1 MTKAIALTAGD
12 PSGVGLELS
21 GMAWTQLKHA
31 QPFFLIADYNHVK
44 AATDIPLIAIR
55 NPQEADKAFR
65 DGLPVLNLPFHS
77 PALIGKEHPENAKNV
92 IQSIEMAVNFVKKGQ
107 AAAVCTNPINKKVLK
122 DGASFA
128 FPGHTEFL
136 AHLGGVETSVMML
149 CAPELRAVPVTIHI
163 ALSDIP
169 KMLTNDLIEQTIRI
183 TYQALQRDF
192 GLEKPVIA
200 VAGLNPHAG
209 EGGTMGRDEI
219 DRIAPLLDAI
229 RAKGI
234 PLIGP
239 MPADTM
245 FHPQARA
252 KYDAAVCMYHDQA
265 LIPLKTLNFSAGVN
279 TTLGLPF
286 IRTSPDHG
294 TAFDIAGKGI
304 ADPTSLIEAIKQAS
318 KMAEN
323 RAHYDRIN

>member
-1 MTKAIALTAGD
+1 MTMPIALTAGD

-21 GMAWTQLKHA
+21 GLAWQQLKN
-31 QPFFLIADYNHVK
+31 QRPFFLIADHTHVK
-44 AATDIPLIAIR
+44 AATDVPLHIITTPA
-55 NPQEADKAFR
+55 EAFETFQDA
-65 DGLPVLNLPFHS
+65 LPVLHLPFTAA
-77 PALIGKEHPENAKNV
+77 PTIGTEQPENARDV
-92 IQSIEMAVNFVKKGQ
+92 IRSIEMAVGFVTSGQ
-107 AAAVCTNPINKKVLK
+107 AAALCTNPINKKVLK
-122 DGASFA
+122 GGADFP

-136 AHLGGVETSVMML
+136 AHLGGVKTSVMML

-163 ALSDIP
+163 ALSDVP
-169 KMLTNDLIEQTIRI
+169 GALTNSLIEETLII
-183 TYQALQRDF
+183 TKRALQRDF
-192 GLEKPVIA
+192 GLKSPVIA

-219 DRIAPLLDAI
+219 DRIAPLLD
-229 RAKGI
+229 RLRSMG
-234 PLIGP
+234 LSLLGP

-245 FHPQARA
+245 FHPAARA
-252 KYDAAVCMYHDQA
+252 KYDVAVCMYHDQA

-304 ADPTSLIEAIKQAS
+304 ADPTSLIEAIKQAHL
-318 KMAEN
+318 MAQN
-323 RAHYDRIN
+323 RARYDSIR